1 MEECDKCGYKSSKN
15 REIFGKFL
23 CEFCAYFAPTDKE
36 NFLIYCQEKVDS
48 REIQTYRKQNKMGGI
63 RQKNSM
69 QLKAKKGKIMSR
81 APFGYK
87 IVDGKII
94 PAETKLI
101 VENIYEEFLNSNI
114 SLNKLSKKYGFSVN
128 GIKKILTNFTYLGK
142 IKFCGE
148 VHDGIH
154 ESIISTS
161 LFNQVQDKLDK
172 TSRKLK

>member
-69 QLKAKKGKIMSR
+69 QLKAKKEKIMSR

-94 PAETKLI
+94 RRKQNL
-101 VENIYEEFLNSNI
+101 L
-114 SLNKLSKKYGFSVN
+114 L
-128 GIKKILTNFTYLGK
+128 KIFMKNF
-142 IKFCGE
+142 
-148 VHDGIH
+148 
-154 ESIISTS
+154 
-161 LFNQVQDKLDK
+161 
-172 TSRKLK
+172 